1 MTVQVM
7 WMVPGWGLTFQLPQ
21 QTVII
26 RIASQGVFTKCSSF
40 KSSYLTVTVE
50 FTPFWGHLQLDH
62 PVTCENIKC
71 YSHKVPIL
79 YLFYIYFLNYFS
91 LFFGIFLYFSRLFWS
106 NFVTILN
113 LLFWKKNGKTIVW
126 LASHNYCRDSFK
138 IALN

>member
-26 RIASQGVFTKCSSF
+26 IIASQGVFTKCSSF
-40 KSSYLTVTVE
+40 KSSYQTVTVE

-62 PVTCENIKC
+62 PVACENIKC
-71 YSHKVPIL
+71 YSHKGPIL
-79 YLFYIYFLNYFS
+79 YLFFK
-91 LFFGIFLYFSRLFWS
+91 LFFPIFYIFPFFSRLFWS

-113 LLFWKKNGKTIVW
+113 LLFWKKIVKQW
-126 LASHNYCRDSFK
+126 SGWQVITTVDK
-138 IALN
+138 ALK

>member
-1 MTVQVM
+1 M

-50 FTPFWGHLQLDH
+50 FTPFRGHLQLDH

-71 YSHKVPIL
+71 YSHIVPIL
-79 YLFYIYFLNYFS
+79 YLFFKLFFPY
-91 LFFGIFLYFSRLFWS
+91 FFGIFLYFPYYFE
-106 NFVTILN
+106 VIL
-113 LLFWKKNGKTIVW
+113 
-126 LASHNYCRDSFK
+126 
-138 IALN
+138 